1 MKYLKINYRNYN
13 VHSVGVDET
22 SIVSESRLKKME
34 EDNRFRS
41 VKVIREATHEEKENA
56 MFLEKMSALL
66 D

>member
-22 SIVSESRLKKME
+22 SIVSEKRLKEME
-34 EDNRFRS
+34 QSNRFSS
-41 VKVIREATHEEKENA
+41 VKVIREATRKEKKNA
-56 MFLEKMSALL
+56 IFLEKMSASL